1 MVYTL
6 LFVALN
12 QTPAQLGTYTDLQ
25 SCEAAIRAV
34 YETRMT
40 PRGIEITPQL
50 QESIK
55 FAVDNRLKYQRD
67 YTCQKKD

>member
-25 SCEAAIRAV
+25 SCEAAIRTIYQAK
-34 YETRMT
+34 MT
-40 PRGIEITPQL
+40 PRGIELGPQL

-55 FAVDNRLKYQRD
+55 FAVDNKIKYQRE
-67 YTCQKKD
+67 YICQRKD

>member
-1 MVYTL
+1 MVYAL

-12 QTPAQLGTYTDLQ
+12 QTPAQLGTYTNLQ

-34 YETRMT
+34 YETKMT
-40 PRGIEITPQL
+40 PRGIELTPQL

-55 FAVDNRLKYQRD
+55 FAVDNKIKYQRE
-67 YTCQKKD
+67 YICQRKD